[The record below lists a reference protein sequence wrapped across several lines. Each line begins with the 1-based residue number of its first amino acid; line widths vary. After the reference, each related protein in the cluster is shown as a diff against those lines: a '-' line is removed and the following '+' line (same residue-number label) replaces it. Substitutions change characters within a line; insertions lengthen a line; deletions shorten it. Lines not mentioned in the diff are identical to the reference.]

1 MKVYVDTGTLIDY
14 LAQAAPAAS
23 IVRSAHRRGRSPFK
37 LFEDARE
44 VLTLIA
50 TSHEGA
56 TSALTFYEVEEAL
69 YKQLVASTRG
79 TPHANSVR
87 VTAARPIISQALVS
101 AKLFGLEILDLG
113 ERTVDTLASDETLA
127 KRAVRA
133 ADGLHMV
140 RAMHFDAD
148 LVLATDANL
157 LALDGVLTNPRNE
170 QIRCCDTD
178 TALTLLR

>member
-23 IVRSAHRRGRSPFK
+23 ILRSAHRRGRSPFK

-44 VLTLIA
+44 VLTLLA

-56 TSALTFYEVEEAL
+56 TSALTFYEVDEAL